1 MLKKYFGITLL
12 GAMIALSGCETM
24 PTQTSASQISAI
36 NQANLVQRTWT
47 ATQLG
52 NSMLPT
58 AANRQNLP
66 YLNFDAATQTVTGSD
81 SCNRITASYA
91 AGRDTLQLGQLA
103 TTRMACLNNN
113 NLDQKFHE
121 ALNKVTHYQ
130 VYGKTLKLLDRHGN
144 LLIQFETPTAVRYNV

>member
-52 NSMLPT
+52 NSMLKT
-58 AANRQNLP
+58 EANRQNLP

-81 SCNRITASYA
+81 SCNRLSGSYV

-130 VYGKTLKLLDRHGN
+130 VYGNYLKLLDRHGN
-144 LLIQFETPTAVRYNV
+144 LLIQFETPTAAR

>member
-52 NSMLPT
+52 NSMLKT
-58 AANRQNLP
+58 EANRQNLP

-81 SCNRITASYA
+81 SCNRLSGSYV

-121 ALNKVTHYQ
+121 AMNKVTHYQ
-130 VYGKTLKLLDRHGN
+130 VYGKTLKLLDRH
-144 LLIQFETPTAVRYNV
+144 

>member
-52 NSMLPT
+52 NSMLKT
-58 AANRQNLP
+58 EANRQNLP

-81 SCNRITASYA
+81 SCNRLSGSYV

-144 LLIQFETPTAVRYNV
+144 LLIQFETPTAVR

>member
-52 NSMLPT
+52 NSMLKT
-58 AANRQNLP
+58 EANRQNLP

-81 SCNRITASYA
+81 SCNRISASYA

-144 LLIQFETPTAVRYNV
+144 LLIQFETPTAAR

>member
-52 NSMLPT
+52 NSMLKT
-58 AANRQNLP
+58 EANRQNLP

-81 SCNRITASYA
+81 SCNRLSGSYV
-91 AGRDTLQLGQLA
+91 AGRDTLQLGKLA

-113 NLDQKFHE
+113 NLDQKLHE

-144 LLIQFETPTAVRYNV
+144 LLIQFETPTAAR

>member
-52 NSMLPT
+52 NSMLKT
-58 AANRQNLP
+58 EANRQNLP

-81 SCNRITASYA
+81 SCNRLSGSYV

-113 NLDQKFHE
+113 NLDQKFYE

-144 LLIQFETPTAVRYNV
+144 LLIQFETPTAAR

>member
-52 NSMLPT
+52 NSMLKT
-58 AANRQNLP
+58 EANRQNLP

-81 SCNRITASYA
+81 SCNRLSGSYV

-121 ALNKVTHYQ
+121 AMNKVTHYQ

-144 LLIQFETPTAVRYNV
+144 LLIQFETPKAVR

>member
-52 NSMLPT
+52 NSMLKT
-58 AANRQNLP
+58 EANRQNLP

-81 SCNRITASYA
+81 SCNRLSGSYV
-91 AGRDTLQLGQLA
+91 AGRDTLQLGQLT
-103 TTRMACLNNN
+103 TTRMTCLNNN

-144 LLIQFETPTAVRYNV
+144 LLIQFETPTAAR

>member
-36 NQANLVQRTWT
+36 NQANLVQHTWT

-52 NSMLPT
+52 NSMLKT
-58 AANRQNLP
+58 EANRQNLP

-81 SCNRITASYA
+81 SCNRLSGSYV

-144 LLIQFETPTAVRYNV
+144 LLIQFETPTAAR

>member
-52 NSMLPT
+52 NSMLKT
-58 AANRQNLP
+58 EANRQNLP

-81 SCNRITASYA
+81 SCNRLSGSYV

-121 ALNKVTHYQ
+121 ARNKVTHYQ

-144 LLIQFETPTAVRYNV
+144 LLIQFETPTAAR

>member
-12 GAMIALSGCETM
+12 GAMIALSGCENM
-24 PTQTSASQISAI
+24 PTQTSASQITVI

-52 NSMLPT
+52 NNMLKT
-58 AANRQNLP
+58 EANRQNLP
-66 YLNFDAATQTVTGSD
+66 YLTFDAATQTVTGSD
-81 SCNRITASYA
+81 SCNRLSGSYV

-144 LLIQFETPTAVRYNV
+144 LLIQFETPTAAR

>member
-52 NSMLPT
+52 NSMLKT
-58 AANRQNLP
+58 EANRQNLP

-144 LLIQFETPTAVRYNV
+144 LLIQFETPTAVR

>member
-52 NSMLPT
+52 NSMLNT

>member
-1 MLKKYFGITLL
+1 MLKKSCGVAIFASVMLF
-12 GAMIALSGCETM
+12 SGCENM
-24 PTQTSASQISAI
+24 PTQTSTSQITAI

-52 NSMLPT
+52 NSMLHT

-81 SCNRITASYA
+81 SCNRLSGSYV

>member
-1 MLKKYFGITLL
+1 MFKKSFGVAIFASVMLF
-12 GAMIALSGCETM
+12 SGCENM
-24 PTQTSASQISAI
+24 PTQTSTSQITAI

-52 NSMLPT
+52 NSMLNT

-91 AGRDTLQLGQLA
+91 AGRDTLS
-103 TTRMACLNNN
+103 
-113 NLDQKFHE
+113 
-121 ALNKVTHYQ
+121 
-130 VYGKTLKLLDRHGN
+130 
-144 LLIQFETPTAVRYNV
+144 

>member
-52 NSMLPT
+52 NSMLNT

-81 SCNRITASYA
+81 SCNRINASYT

-144 LLIQFETPTAVRYNV
+144 LLIQFETPTAVR

>member
-52 NSMLPT
+52 NSMLKT
-58 AANRQNLP
+58 EANRQNLP

-81 SCNRITASYA
+81 SCNRIRASYA

-144 LLIQFETPTAVRYNV
+144 LLIQFETPTAVR

>member
-52 NSMLPT
+52 NSMLKT
-58 AANRQNLP
+58 EANRQNLP

-81 SCNRITASYA
+81 SCNRLSGSYV

-103 TTRMACLNNN
+103 TTRMTCLNNN

-144 LLIQFETPTAVRYNV
+144 LLIQFETPTAAR

>member
-52 NSMLPT
+52 NSMLNT

-66 YLNFDAATQTVTGSD
+66 YLNFDATTQTVSGSD
-81 SCNRITASYA
+81 SCNQINASYT

-144 LLIQFETPTAVRYNV
+144 LLIQFETPTAVR

>member
-52 NSMLPT
+52 NSMLKT
-58 AANRQNLP
+58 EANRQK
-66 YLNFDAATQTVTGSD
+66 
-81 SCNRITASYA
+81 
-91 AGRDTLQLGQLA
+91 LA
-103 TTRMACLNNN
+103 I
-113 NLDQKFHE
+113 F
-121 ALNKVTHYQ
+121 
-130 VYGKTLKLLDRHGN
+130 KL
-144 LLIQFETPTAVRYNV
+144 

>member
-52 NSMLPT
+52 NSMLKT
-58 AANRQNLP
+58 EANRQNLP

-81 SCNRITASYA
+81 SCNRLSGSYV

-113 NLDQKFHE
+113 NLDQKLHE

-144 LLIQFETPTAVRYNV
+144 LLIQFETPTAAR

>member
-52 NSMLPT
+52 NSMLKT
-58 AANRQNLP
+58 EANRQNLP

-81 SCNRITASYA
+81 SCNRLSGSYV

-144 LLIQFETPTAVRYNV
+144 LLIQFEHQRLHVNG

>member
-52 NSMLPT
+52 NSMLKT
-58 AANRQNLP
+58 EANRQNLP

-81 SCNRITASYA
+81 SCNRLSGSYV

-121 ALNKVTHYQ
+121 AMNKVTHYQ

-144 LLIQFETPTAVRYNV
+144 LLIQFETPTAAR

>member
-52 NSMLPT
+52 NSM
-58 AANRQNLP
+58 
-66 YLNFDAATQTVTGSD
+66 
-81 SCNRITASYA
+81 
-91 AGRDTLQLGQLA
+91 
-103 TTRMACLNNN
+103 
-113 NLDQKFHE
+113 
-121 ALNKVTHYQ
+121 
-130 VYGKTLKLLDRHGN
+130 
-144 LLIQFETPTAVRYNV
+144 

>member
-52 NSMLPT
+52 NSMLKT
-58 AANRQNLP
+58 EANRQNLP

>member
-12 GAMIALSGCETM
+12 GARIALSGCETM

-52 NSMLPT
+52 NSMLKT
-58 AANRQNLP
+58 EANRQNLP

-81 SCNRITASYA
+81 SCNRLSGSYV

-144 LLIQFETPTAVRYNV
+144 LLIQFETPTAAR

>member
-52 NSMLPT
+52 NSMLHT

-81 SCNRITASYA
+81 SCNRLSGSYV

-144 LLIQFETPTAVRYNV
+144 LLIQFETPTAAR

>member
-52 NSMLPT
+52 NSMLKT
-58 AANRQNLP
+58 EANRQNLP

-81 SCNRITASYA
+81 SCNRLSGSYV

-113 NLDQKFHE
+113 NLDQKLHE

-144 LLIQFETPTAVRYNV
+144 LLRNLFSFGGMEKLQ

>member
-52 NSMLPT
+52 NSMLKT
-58 AANRQNLP
+58 EANRQNLP

-81 SCNRITASYA
+81 SCNRLSGSYV
-91 AGRDTLQLGQLA
+91 AGRDTLQLGQLT

-113 NLDQKFHE
+113 NLDQKLHE

-144 LLIQFETPTAVRYNV
+144 LLIQFETPTAAR

>member
-52 NSMLPT
+52 NSMLKT
-58 AANRQNLP
+58 EANRQNLP

-81 SCNRITASYA
+81 SCNRLSGSYV

-103 TTRMACLNNN
+103 TTRMACLNNK

-144 LLIQFETPTAVRYNV
+144 LLIQFETPTAAR

>member
-81 SCNRITASYA
+81 SCNRLSGSYV

-113 NLDQKFHE
+113 NLDQKLHE

-144 LLIQFETPTAVRYNV
+144 LLIQFETPTAAR

>member
-52 NSMLPT
+52 NSMLKT
-58 AANRQNLP
+58 EANRQNLP

-81 SCNRITASYA
+81 SCNRLSGSYV

-103 TTRMACLNNN
+103 TTRMACLSNN

-144 LLIQFETPTAVRYNV
+144 LLIQFETPTAAR

>member
-24 PTQTSASQISAI
+24 PTQTSASQISVI

-52 NSMLPT
+52 NSMLKT
-58 AANRQNLP
+58 EANRQNLP
-66 YLNFDAATQTVTGSD
+66 YLNFDAATQTVSGSD
-81 SCNRITASYA
+81 SCNRINASYT

-144 LLIQFETPTAVRYNV
+144 LLIQFETPTAAR

>member
-36 NQANLVQRTWT
+36 NQANLVPRTWT

-52 NSMLPT
+52 NSMLKT
-58 AANRQNLP
+58 EANRQNLP

-81 SCNRITASYA
+81 SCNRLSGSYV

-144 LLIQFETPTAVRYNV
+144 LLIQFETPTAAR

>member
-24 PTQTSASQISAI
+24 PTQTSAGQISAI

-52 NSMLPT
+52 NSMLKT
-58 AANRQNLP
+58 EANRQNLP

-81 SCNRITASYA
+81 SCNRLSGSYV

-144 LLIQFETPTAVRYNV
+144 LLIQFETPTAAR

>member
-52 NSMLPT
+52 NSMLKT
-58 AANRQNLP
+58 EANRQNLP
-66 YLNFDAATQTVTGSD
+66 YLNFDATTQTVSGSD
-81 SCNRITASYA
+81 SCNRINASYT

-144 LLIQFETPTAVRYNV
+144 LLIQFETPTAAR

>member
-52 NSMLPT
+52 NSMLKT
-58 AANRQNLP
+58 EANRQNLP
-66 YLNFDAATQTVTGSD
+66 YLNFDAATQTVSGSD
-81 SCNRITASYA
+81 SCNRINASYT

-144 LLIQFETPTAVRYNV
+144 LLIQFETPTAAR